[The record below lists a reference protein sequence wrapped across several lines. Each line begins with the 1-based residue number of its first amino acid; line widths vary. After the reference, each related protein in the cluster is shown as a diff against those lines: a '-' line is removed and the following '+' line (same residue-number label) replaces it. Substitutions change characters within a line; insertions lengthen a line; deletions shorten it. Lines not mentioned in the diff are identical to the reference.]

1 MFSGCRWGRWVA
13 RGGWQAPGWR
23 GTWRGCLWCW
33 GSWDRCRGCRGG
45 APPTSRWSSWRTRHC
60 TPGVE
65 QSHSEPQLCKDSHLV
80 IDSKHVHDINPD
92 VDDVDLA
99 GEGKIELVIVPRQTQ
114 MLGEG
119 DVGVA
124 HHLLLGSVGPWQA
137 AILHMPDG
145 KCRYKYNYIISLYHG
160 IYYHFLRSNPGVMR

>member
-1 MFSGCRWGRWVA
+1 MSGW
-13 RGGWQAPGWR
+13 
-23 GTWRGCLWCW
+23 
-33 GSWDRCRGCRGG
+33 
-45 APPTSRWSSWRTRHC
+45 
-60 TPGVE
+60 
-65 QSHSEPQLCKDSHLV
+65 SHL
-80 IDSKHVHDINPD
+80 IIYPQNVHNVNPD

-124 HHLLLGSVGPWQA
+124 HHLLLGSVGPRQA

-145 KCRYKYNYIISLYHG
+145 KCRYKYNYIISLYEK
-160 IYYHFLRSNPGVMR
+160 

>member
-1 MFSGCRWGRWVA
+1 M
-13 RGGWQAPGWR
+13 
-23 GTWRGCLWCW
+23 
-33 GSWDRCRGCRGG
+33 
-45 APPTSRWSSWRTRHC
+45 
-60 TPGVE
+60 E
-65 QSHSEPQLCKDSHLV
+65 QSHSEPKLCKDSHLV

-124 HHLLLGSVGPWQA
+124 HHLLLGSVGP
-137 AILHMPDG
+137 
-145 KCRYKYNYIISLYHG
+145 
-160 IYYHFLRSNPGVMR
+160 